1 MYNKLLCFGLLNGED
16 GQMYAYCPSGG
27 TVYIPIDGDS
37 FILPEPAIDFTAR
50 ARGEYSFK
58 CTYTFYDPD
67 GNLIETQTKDRDSDH
82 QGLMYLT
89 FTPTLKGI
97 YPAGTK
103 AVRSNATALSY
114 DAYYTKL
121 KFYKIDPNHLANE

>member
-1 MYNKLLCFGLLNGED
+1 
-16 GQMYAYCPSGG
+16 MYACCPSGG

-50 ARGEYSFK
+50 ARGKYSFR

-67 GNLIETQTKDRDSDH
+67 GNLIETQTRERNSENGGDV
-82 QGLMYLT
+82 YLS
-89 FTPTLKGI
+89 FSPSMRCI

-103 AVRSNATALSY
+103 AVRSNATAMSY

-121 KFYKIDPNHLANE
+121 RFYKIDPDHLANE